1 MEGVLRMRNDRKQ
14 RASYVHRMICKLLLL
29 TCMTCMLGACG
40 KVDKKNSGVT
50 DQEEKP
56 IRIGMCFDSFVIE
69 RWQRDRDVFVSVAK
83 EAGAEVNVQ
92 SANGEI
98 EQQKKQIEYFIEQG
112 MDVIV
117 IICIDSQSL
126 KESVKKAKAA
136 GIKVIAYDR
145 LIMNADVDLYISFDN
160 EMVGTM
166 MAQSLVEKGLPNK
179 KVLMLGGTL
188 QDNNVPLVE
197 NAFRKVMEEN
207 QVEILDSFHAEGW
220 KAEEAAEYIFRN
232 PSMAEKADA
241 IMCGNDNLA
250 SAVVRALA
258 ERRLAGVVSV
268 VGQDADLEACQR
280 IVEGTQVM
288 TVYKPV
294 ERLAKQAAEC
304 AIYLA
309 KGLDLSEILGEGQV
323 STMDDG
329 SYMVPYVNIA
339 PISVTRENIDEIII
353 GSGFHK
359 KEDVYLNLPEDRK

>member
-1 MEGVLRMRNDRKQ
+1 MWKVWKQKRKD
-14 RASYVHRMICKLLLL
+14 ICRKLAGLCLMAGAL
-29 TCMTCMLGACG
+29 CLLGACKG
-40 KVDKKNSGVT
+40 VEKKSAGSA
-50 DQEEKP
+50 DQADKP
-56 IRIGMCFDSFVIE
+56 IRIGMSFDSFVIE

-83 EAGAEVNVQ
+83 ELGAEVNVQ

-98 EQQKKQIEYFIEQG
+98 EQQEKQIQYFIDQG

-166 MAQSLVEKGLPNK
+166 MGQALIENGLAGK
-179 KVLMLGGTL
+179 KVLMLGGPL

-197 NAFRKVMEEN
+197 SAFRSVMDAYN
-207 QVEILDSFHAEGW
+207 VEILDSFHAEGW
-220 KAEEAAEYIFRN
+220 RAEEAAEYIYRN
-232 PSMAEKADA
+232 PRMAEQADA
-241 IMCGNDNLA
+241 VMCGNDNLA
-250 SAVVRALA
+250 SSVVRALA
-258 ERRLAGVVSV
+258 ESRLAGTIPVT
-268 VGQDADLEACQR
+268 GQDADLEACQR
-280 IVEGTQVM
+280 IVEGTQIM

-309 KGLDLSEILGEGQV
+309 KGQNLSDALGLEQV
-323 STMDDG
+323 SSIDDG
-329 SYMVPYVNIA
+329 TYYVPFVKLA
-339 PISVTRENIDEIII
+339 PISVTKENIDEVII
-353 GSGFHK
+353 GSGFHM
-359 KEDVYLNLPEDRK
+359 KEDVYLNVPDEMKKEKKK